1 MRCGYNYGES
11 PVNEHNGWDPSPTAT
26 TTVQGKEV
34 PTFGYEMLRI
44 IGFPAVVESHATVG
58 LSYQVAEDMSLHL
71 GYMHA
76 FKNSL
81 SETGTDPFGNPVKIE
96 SELTENAIDF
106 GLTWR
111 F

>member
-1 MRCGYNYGES
+1 M
-11 PVNEHNGWDPSPTAT
+11 PTYYF
-26 TTVQGKEV
+26 E
-34 PTFGYEMLRI
+34 TFRL
-44 IGFPAVVESHATVG
+44 IGFPALAEHHLTLGVG
-58 LSYQVAEDMSLHL
+58 YEFTPTFSVNL

-81 SETGTDPFGNPVKIE
+81 SETGTDVTGMNSVEIE